1 MLYVQCLE
9 SKNTKPTEL
18 FAKFQIEPFP
28 KGQSI
33 TVGNALRRTLL
44 SNIPGIAVVGVRIAG
59 INHEFSSIPGVKEDV
74 LEILLNLKQL
84 VFKGSCTEP
93 TIVRLNFQGPGIIN
107 ANDMELSPFLEFV
120 DPNAYIATVESSVA
134 VEMELFVTKGRGYSL
149 NNTASTSIPKGFLSI
164 DAVFMPVRKV
174 NFFIEISQDNNLN
187 EQENLVVEIQTNGSM
202 TPSEALNLGAK
213 ELARIFTAI
222 RSNDVNDLEP
232 VFVEEETGY
241 IETQSDIKNTLIEE
255 LELSVRAYNCLK
267 RANIHTLGDLLNYSQ
282 EELLE
287 FKNFGQKSADEVC
300 ENLYRKFNLSLNQ

>member
-18 FAKFQIEPFP
+18 FAKFQIEPFI

-44 SNIPGIAVVGVRIAG
+44 SNIPGIAVIGVRIAG

-84 VFKGSCTEP
+84 VFKGTCTEAI
-93 TIVRLNFQGPGIIN
+93 IVRLNFQGPGIIN

-120 DPNAYIATVESSVA
+120 DPNAYIATVENSVA
-134 VEMELFVTKGRGYSL
+134 LEMELFVTKGRGYSL
-149 NNTASTSIPKGFLSI
+149 NNNFSTVIPKGFLSI

-174 NFFIEISQDNNLN
+174 NFFIEISQDNSLN
-187 EQENLVVEIQTNGSM
+187 EQENLVLEIQTNGSI
-202 TPSEALNLGAK
+202 TPSDALNIGAK

-241 IETQSDIKNTLIEE
+241 IETQSDVKNTLIEE

-267 RANIHTLGDLLNYSQ
+267 RANIHTLADLLNYSQ

-300 ENLYRKFNLSLNQ
+300 ENLYRKFNLTLNQ